1 MTQFVQFL
9 GRGRRGAEDRGL
21 PGPTTLHPLAR
32 AAFAET
38 DNPPSA
44 ARVSGS
50 QRFLR
55 GGLSAPITVTWEI
68 TAACNLA
75 CVHCLSSSGKRRPR
89 ELTTD
94 QALALVDELAEMQVF
109 QVHFGGGE
117 PFMYPGIWRVLER
130 CRERDLVI
138 CVSTNGTLITPERA
152 RRLAALEPIYFQVSL
167 DGATPE
173 TNDRIRG
180 RDAFRRALRG
190 LERLAAAGLSL
201 TVNSVLTR
209 YSFPELDRLYAIASS
224 FGAKLRVTRLRPSGR
239 GRTVWAELHPTREQ
253 YRDFV
258 AWLREHP
265 DVLTA
270 DSFFHLNAFGERLAG
285 LDMCGA
291 ATATCC
297 ICPEGEVYPCA
308 FFQTPEFEAGN
319 LHEQSFREIWERSPV
334 FAFYRQMGAGA
345 CGGCARYDLCHGGCP
360 ATKWFVQRS
369 LRVRDPECVLADSAA
384 LPLTTEQETAD
395 GALVAACSSP
405 IGQGCACQE

>member
-1 MTQFVQFL
+1 MIQFVQFH
-9 GRGRRGAEDRGL
+9 GRRHQWMGDQRRAEAESGA
-21 PGPTTLHPLAR
+21 LHPLAR

-38 DNPPSA
+38 GDPLLPA
-44 ARVSGS
+44 QTSGS

-68 TAACNLA
+68 TAACNLT

-89 ELTTD
+89 ELTTE
-94 QALALVDELAEMQVF
+94 QALAVVDELAEMQVF
-109 QVHFGGGE
+109 QIHFGGGE

-130 CRERDLVI
+130 CRERDLVM

-152 RRLAALEPIYFQVSL
+152 QRLAALEPIYFQVSL

-180 RDAFRRALRG
+180 QDAFRRAMRG
-190 LERLAAAGLSL
+190 LERLAAKGLSL

-209 YSFPELDRLYAIASS
+209 YSFPELDRLYAIAGD

-239 GRTVWAELHPTREQ
+239 GRAVWEELHPTREQ
-253 YRDFV
+253 YRSFV

-319 LHEQSFREIWERSPV
+319 LHEQSFREIWRHSPV
-334 FAFYRQMGAGA
+334 FAFYRQMGAGS
-345 CGGCARYDLCHGGCP
+345 CGGCVHYDLCHGGCP

-369 LRVRDPECVLADSAA
+369 LQVRDPECVLAGSSVD
-384 LPLTTEQETAD
+384 PLHASPEAP
-395 GALVAACSSP
+395 CSSV
-405 IGQGCACQE
+405 AMQEDALLRQE